1 MNEELE
7 ARLGSILSDPQ
18 QMEKIK
24 AMAQSLMGAAPQS
37 EGENTE
43 KTPTPS
49 GGLGALMGL
58 LGQKGGDGRR
68 SESEALLRAMQP
80 YMRPQ
85 RRSKIERALRLTRLI
100 GIAGTMLEQYGGEL
114 DGL

>member
-18 QMEKIK
+18 QMERIK
-24 AMAQSLMGAAPQS
+24 AMAQSLMGTAPEPEAESS
-37 EGENTE
+37 E
-43 KTPTPS
+43 PVASPP
-49 GGLGALMGL
+49 GGLSALMGL
-58 LGQKGGDGRR
+58 LGKGGDGRR

-85 RRSKIERALRLTRLI
+85 RRSKIDRALRLTRLI
-100 GIAGTMLEQYGGEL
+100 GIADTMLEQYGGEL

>member
-7 ARLGSILSDPQ
+7 TRLGSILSDPQ
-18 QMEKIK
+18 QMERIK
-24 AMAQSLMGAAPQS
+24 AMAQTLMGAAPES
-37 EGENTE
+37 DEESAAS
-43 KTPTPS
+43 TPAPPV
-49 GGLGALMGL
+49 GLGALMGL

-85 RRSKIERALRLTRLI
+85 RRSKIDRALRLTRLI

>member
-24 AMAQSLMGAAPQS
+24 AMAQSLMGAAPEPES
-37 EGENTE
+37 AAS
-43 KTPTPS
+43 TPAPS

-58 LGQKGGDGRR
+58 LGQKGGEGRR

>member
-24 AMAQSLMGAAPQS
+24 AMAQSLMGAAPEPEEES
-37 EGENTE
+37 AAS
-43 KTPTPS
+43 TPAPS
-49 GGLGALMGL
+49 GGLGTLMGL
-58 LGQKGGDGRR
+58 LGQKDGEGRR

>member
-7 ARLGSILSDPQ
+7 TRLGSILSDPQ
-18 QMEKIK
+18 QMERIK
-24 AMAQSLMGAAPQS
+24 AMAQSLMGTAPEEEPAS
-37 EGENTE
+37 
-43 KTPTPS
+43 PP
-49 GGLGALMGL
+49 GGLGSLVGF
-58 LGQKGGDGRR
+58 LGQKGGK

-85 RRSKIERALRLTRLI
+85 RRTKIDRALRLTRLI
-100 GIAGTMLEQYGGEL
+100 ALAETMLEQYGGEL